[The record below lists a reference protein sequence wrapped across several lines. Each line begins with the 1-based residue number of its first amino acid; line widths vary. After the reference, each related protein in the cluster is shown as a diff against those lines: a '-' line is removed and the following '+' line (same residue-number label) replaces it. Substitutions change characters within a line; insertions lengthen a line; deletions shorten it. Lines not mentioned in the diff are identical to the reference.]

1 MSTYTNYIVKAR
13 ENLSRIRN
21 PGCSDD
27 GLSPE
32 RVIFS
37 NPNNIYN
44 GIFKG
49 QVDNLCATF
58 NDCTFNG
65 GKINDA
71 TLDNV
76 TLLYGD

>member
-1 MSTYTNYIVKAR
+1 MSTYTNYTVKAR

-37 NPNNIYN
+37 NPDNIYYGTFAGTIKN
-44 GIFKG
+44 EDRDFENC
-49 QVDNLCATF
+49 NLS
-58 NDCTFNG
+58 NCTING
-65 GKINDA
+65 G
-71 TLDNV
+71 
-76 TLLYGD
+76 